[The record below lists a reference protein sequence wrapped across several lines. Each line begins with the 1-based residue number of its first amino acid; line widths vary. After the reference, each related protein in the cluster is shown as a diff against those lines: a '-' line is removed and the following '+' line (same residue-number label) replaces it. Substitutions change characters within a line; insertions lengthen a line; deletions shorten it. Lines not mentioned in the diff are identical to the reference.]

1 MNRCLCMLIITMAGI
16 ALSAPVRS
24 QKLADNLVRV
34 TGVVI
39 DADDPKEIPYAN
51 IRVKGR
57 SFGTVSNSEGNFSIL
72 MNLGDTLVFS
82 YVGYRETAF
91 ILPATL
97 DHTSYALIQ
106 LMRRDTIMLEEV
118 VIFPWPEF
126 DDFKQVFM
134 DTKPRRN
141 LDDLGFEVKRD
152 FKDWSKEE
160 YDENKYMYDQYRY
173 NRLYD
178 LHGMV
183 APNNFLN
190 PLKWSD
196 FVRDIRRDARKKKR
210 KN

>member
-1 MNRCLCMLIITMAGI
+1 MSFAI
-16 ALSAPVRS
+16 ALLVPAMA
-24 QKLADNLVRV
+24 QNLEDNLVRV

-51 IRVKGR
+51 IRVKGTN
-57 SFGTVSNSEGNFSIL
+57 FGTVSNSEGNFSIL
-72 MNLGDTLVFS
+72 MGLGDTLVFS
-82 YVGYRETAF
+82 YVGYREAAF
-91 ILPATL
+91 ILPPKL

-106 LMRRDTIMLEEV
+106 LMRRDTIMLEEI

-134 DTKPRRN
+134 DTQPQRN
-141 LDDLGFEVKRD
+141 MDNLSFEVQRSVEG
-152 FKDWSKEE
+152 WSKQE
-160 YDENKYMYDQYRY
+160 YEENKYMYDQYRY

-196 FVRDIRRDARKKKR
+196 FVRDIRKDARRKKK
-210 KN
+210 KNQ

>member
-1 MNRCLCMLIITMAGI
+1 MMMGVL
-16 ALSAPVRS
+16 LSTQA
-24 QKLADNLVRV
+24 QKLEDNLVRV

-51 IRVKGR
+51 IRIKG
-57 SFGTVSNSEGNFSIL
+57 SNFGTVSNSEGNFSIL
-72 MNLGDTLVFS
+72 MDLGDTLVFS
-82 YVGYRETAF
+82 YVGYRQAAF
-91 ILPATL
+91 ILPPNL
-97 DHTSYALIQ
+97 EHTSYALIQ

-118 VIFPWPEF
+118 VVFPWPEF

-134 DTKPRRN
+134 ETKTKKN
-141 LDDLGFEVKRD
+141 LDDLGFKVKRD

-160 YDENKYMYDQYRY
+160 YEENKYMYDQYRY

-178 LHGMV
+178 LHGTI

-196 FVRDIRRDARKKKR
+196 FVRDIRKDARKRKK